1 MCLHVIENGDFFF
14 PWHASMVEAEQ
25 GARRVWV
32 CDVDGCGKTYVKQAR
47 LLEHQRVHTGERP
60 FVCEHCGASYMRS
73 THLAAHMRTH
83 MDESMKPL
91 ACPRETCTKRFWTQQ
106 HLRRH
111 VLSCHAMESGVH
123 SMSMLDAEAALG
135 VAGVAGLYHCDSP
148 GCDLVFSKRKH
159 LYQHRRE
166 AHADPSCSHAPF
178 VCDVCDKHFL
188 TNAKR
193 RHHMRIHEEGRYQCI
208 LPHAVA
214 PLPPEHPP
222 HTDTGVS
229 WSFATWTHLQRHMRL
244 CHPPTCPVCGR
255 AFASREKMRRHQ
267 HTHAPREP
275 LVCPWNGCDKAFQ
288 RASSL
293 RVHISRV
300 HHGERPFVCKV
311 CGQSFGYKHLLQR
324 HEHTHAKCEHHQD
337 TSHVGQ
343 LKRKRARVLPC
354 PWDKLGSD
362 SCPKKFARLY
372 DVRRHLA
379 SVHGLSLSDAELCTL
394 MPEEPRAIKRPRAM

>member
-1 MCLHVIENGDFFF
+1 
-14 PWHASMVEAEQ
+14 
-25 GARRVWV
+25 
-32 CDVDGCGKTYVKQAR
+32 
-47 LLEHQRVHTGERP
+47 
-60 FVCEHCGASYMRS
+60 MR
-73 THLAAHMRTH
+73 
-83 MDESMKPL
+83 
-91 ACPRETCTKRFWTQQ
+91 
-106 HLRRH
+106 
-111 VLSCHAMESGVH
+111 
-123 SMSMLDAEAALG
+123 MLDAQAALG
-135 VAGVAGLYHCDSP
+135 EAGVAGLYHCDSP

-244 CHPPTCPVCGR
+244 CHPPPCPVCGR
-255 AFASREKMRRHQ
+255 AFANREKMRRHQ
-267 HTHAPREP
+267 HTHALREP
-275 LVCPWNGCDKAFQ
+275 LLCPWNGCDKAFQ

-300 HHGERPFVCKV
+300 HHGERPFVGKG

-324 HEHTHAKCEHHQD
+324 HEHTHTKCEPHQD

-354 PWDKLGSD
+354 PWVKVGSE

-394 MPEEPRAIKRPRAM
+394 MPEEPHAMKRPRVM

>member
-1 MCLHVIENGDFFF
+1 
-14 PWHASMVEAEQ
+14 MVEAEQ

-91 ACPRETCTKRFWTQQ
+91 ACSHEGCTKRFWTQQ

-111 VLSCHAMESGVH
+111 VLSCHAMETGAH
-123 SMSMLDAEAALG
+123 SMRMLDAQAALG
-135 VAGVAGLYHCDSP
+135 EAGVAGLYHCDSP

-178 VCDVCDKHFL
+178 VCDVCHKHFL

-244 CHPPTCPVCGR
+244 CHPPTCPCLWPCVC
-255 AFASREKMRRHQ
+255 
-267 HTHAPREP
+267 
-275 LVCPWNGCDKAFQ
+275 
-288 RASSL
+288 
-293 RVHISRV
+293 
-300 HHGERPFVCKV
+300 
-311 CGQSFGYKHLLQR
+311 QS
-324 HEHTHAKCEHHQD
+324 
-337 TSHVGQ
+337 
-343 LKRKRARVLPC
+343 
-354 PWDKLGSD
+354 
-362 SCPKKFARLY
+362 
-372 DVRRHLA
+372 
-379 SVHGLSLSDAELCTL
+379 
-394 MPEEPRAIKRPRAM
+394 